1 MKSVTSF
8 KTIFLF
14 AALLV
19 FGYTENGYAHDGH
32 DEVKYTTHIKPLWE
46 QKCAKC
52 HGAESPEIGEF
63 DKDKEKYK
71 AMKKGPRMDS
81 YTYMISFVGWPDTG
95 AIMRRLDDGK
105 NTKDG
110 NPGNM
115 YKNLGDTDEERQKNL
130 SILKEWV
137 GNWIL
142 KKWPDISKEEMNGIK
157 VKY

>member
-1 MKSVTSF
+1 
-8 KTIFLF
+8 
-14 AALLV
+14 
-19 FGYTENGYAHDGH
+19 
-32 DEVKYTTHIKPLWE
+32 
-46 QKCAKC
+46 
-52 HGAESPEIGEF
+52 
-63 DKDKEKYK
+63 
-71 AMKKGPRMDS
+71 MDS

-110 NPGNM
+110 SPGNM

-130 SILKEWV
+130 SIFKEWV